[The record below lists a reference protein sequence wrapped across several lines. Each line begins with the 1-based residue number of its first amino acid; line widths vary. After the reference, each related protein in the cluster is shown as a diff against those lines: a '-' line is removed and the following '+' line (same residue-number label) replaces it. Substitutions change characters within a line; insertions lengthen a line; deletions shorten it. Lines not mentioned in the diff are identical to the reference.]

1 MCQALCLGQGYDEIH
16 APVLS
21 ELRVWQDGQMSAGFV
36 SKRSSS
42 QVIDLLLRGQ
52 RSGPGLSNSKAK
64 GRSYLPSLALRLD
77 IGVSW
82 VSGSWILKGVL
93 SMPWL
98 RRARSRSSS
107 PVPVPSHLKREVK
120 LGSWPLTLNLGG
132 LSDHPWSIQSR
143 KAGETGPSPNF
154 ITCDPCLQLLDRIFQ
169 PGGWEC
175 KQLRGGQE
183 KICQHV
189 LQKPQV
195 RPPSTRK
202 PRTCRSSTIAESS
215 AAARQPTLPS
225 RMQNRVRGTAYLFR
239 TALCWRVLFSV
250 LS

>member
-1 MCQALCLGQGYDEIH
+1 MSQWKLNSQRGALHALTEKGQIKKLF
-16 APVLS
+16 PC
-21 ELRVWQDGQMSAGFV
+21 
-36 SKRSSS
+36 
-42 QVIDLLLRGQ
+42 
-52 RSGPGLSNSKAK
+52 PCP
-64 GRSYLPSLALRLD
+64 LPS
-77 IGVSW
+77 
-82 VSGSWILKGVL
+82 K
-93 SMPWL
+93 
-98 RRARSRSSS
+98 
-107 PVPVPSHLKREVK
+107 KRGETG
-120 LGSWPLTLNLGG
+120 LLTPTLNLGG

-202 PRTCRSSTIAESS
+202 LRTCRSSTTAESS
-215 AAARQPTLPS
+215 AVARQPTLPS
-225 RMQNRVRGTAYLFR
+225 RMQNRVRGTA
-239 TALCWRVLFSV
+239 
-250 LS
+250 